1 MTIDHNDIIIMDGK
15 MSLHSNIILT
25 QIIIPNIG
33 VK

>member
-15 MSLHSNIILT
+15 MFLHTNIISI